1 MPTTDDRRP
10 TSNLRFRVE
19 IRGVPF
25 TGYCRV
31 EELESLIDTEKR
43 RGVEVLKLSADH
55 EAPGGTPGESEGA
68 PVARSFGNIILRRA
82 ITRDRDLWEWHEAN
96 RHGCE
101 DRRDGCIRVLD
112 EGGEEKLRVE
122 FCGAWPRRWTM
133 GALDALQPAVLMEE
147 VELEIDS
154 FNIV

>member
-1 MPTTDDRRP
+1 MSAHRAPEAEWQMPTTDDRRP

-19 IRGVPF
+19 IRGIPF
-25 TGYCRV
+25 AGYCRV
-31 EELESLIDTEKR
+31 EELESLIEAEKR
-43 RGVEVLKLSADH
+43 RGEVREQSADH
-55 EAPGGTPGESEGA
+55 E
-68 PVARSFGNIILRRA
+68 ARSFGNIILRRA
-82 ITRDRDLWEWHEAN
+82 ITRDRELWKWHEAN
-96 RHGCE
+96 RQGYE

-112 EGGEEKLRVE
+112 EAGEEAFRVE

-147 VELEIDS
+147 VELEIHS